1 MKIQSI
7 NPYTE
12 EVIRE
17 FDLMPP
23 KQIEG
28 EIDHARLTFD
38 AWSCMPLSRR
48 TEYVKK
54 LGEHLRK
61 DKRRYGAIMTSEM
74 GKPIREAVSEVEKC
88 AWLCDFS
95 AENAEKMLRPE
106 TVRTEAK
113 KSYVLFQPLGIVLGI
128 MPWTFPFWQVFRFG
142 IPALIAGNVIL
153 LKHASNVP
161 LSALAIEEAFL
172 KAGFPKGVFT
182 TLLIGAKDAMGLI
195 EEEKVDAV
203 SLTGSH
209 VAGSQVG
216 AIACRRIKK
225 VVLELGGSDPFIVL
239 KDANLERAA
248 KMAASARMINT
259 GQSCIAAK
267 RFIVD
272 RKIEEEF
279 SARFLAHLKE
289 LRIGDPMDESTDIG
303 PVAKRD
309 ILDSLNVQLDDAREK
324 GAEILGTGRTFEKGF
339 FFPPCAIRRLT
350 QDMKVLTEE
359 VFGPIA
365 PIIPVNDEEEAILV
379 ANATEFGLGASL
391 WTGNLEKGERLA
403 ARLEAGMI
411 AVNDMVKSDPRMPFG
426 GIKKSGFGRE
436 LSYYGMREF
445 VNIKTVVVRE

>member
-1 MKIQSI
+1 MRIKSI

-12 EVIRE
+12 GVIRE
-17 FDLMPP
+17 FDLMTP
-23 KQIEG
+23 EG
-28 EIDHARLTFD
+28 VDAEIGR
-38 AWSCMPLSRR
+38 SRR
-48 TEYVKK
+48 AFSLWRDFSVSERAALVRK
-54 LGEHLRK
+54 LADCLRAE
-61 DKRRYGAIMTSEM
+61 KRRYAVIMTMEM

-128 MPWTFPFWQVFRFG
+128 MPWNFPFWQVFRFG

-161 LSALAIEEAFL
+161 MSALAIEEAFT
-172 KAGFPKGVFT
+172 KAGFPRGVFT
-182 TLLIGAKDAMGLI
+182 TLLLEAQAAMNLI

-209 VAGSQVG
+209 AAGSQVG

-225 VVLELGGSDPFIVL
+225 LVLELGGSDPFIVL

-289 LRIGDPMDESTDIG
+289 LNIGDPMDESTDIG

-309 ILDSLNVQLDDAREK
+309 ILDTLNEQLEDARGK
-324 GAEILGTGRTFEKGF
+324 GAEILETGKTFEKGF
-339 FFPPCAIRRLT
+339 FFPPCAIRRPR

-379 ANATEFGLGASL
+379 ANATEFGLGASI
-391 WTGNLEKGERLA
+391 WTRDIEKGERLA
-403 ARLEAGMI
+403 ARLESGVI
-411 AVNDMVKSDPRMPFG
+411 AVNDMVRSDPRMPFG

-436 LSYYGMREF
+436 LSYYGMKEF